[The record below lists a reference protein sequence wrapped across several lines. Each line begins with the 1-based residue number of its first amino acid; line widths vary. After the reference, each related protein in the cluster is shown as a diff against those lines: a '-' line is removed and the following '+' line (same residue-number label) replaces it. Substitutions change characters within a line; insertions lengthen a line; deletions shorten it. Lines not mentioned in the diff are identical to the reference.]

1 MDYPDAEGLGQAFE
15 TNHWLIH
22 RLVDGL
28 NHADSVIQPP
38 YQGNC
43 LNWVLGHIVVSRHR
57 VLSLLEETP
66 VWGDDEISLYDTG
79 SQPITGDGQGLK
91 FEDVLA
97 ALDTAEERI
106 QAALSGISSAGLNQI
121 VETSRGIKP
130 VGKHIAGR
138 NWHETYHIGQ
148 LELLREIAQS
158 LSS

>member
-1 MDYPDAEGLGQAFE
+1 MDYPDTEGLGQAFK
-15 TNHWLIH
+15 TNHWLVH

-28 NHADSVIQPP
+28 NHVDSIVQPP

-57 VLSLLEETP
+57 VLSLLEQTP
-66 VWGDDEISLYDTG
+66 VWADNEIAIYDTD
-79 SQPITGDGQGLK
+79 SKPITGDGQGLK
-91 FEDVLA
+91 FEDVLT
-97 ALDTAEERI
+97 ALDLAEERI
-106 QAALSGISSAGLNQI
+106 QDGLSEISSDRLNQV

-130 VGKHIAGR
+130 IGKHIAGR

-158 LSS
+158 QSS